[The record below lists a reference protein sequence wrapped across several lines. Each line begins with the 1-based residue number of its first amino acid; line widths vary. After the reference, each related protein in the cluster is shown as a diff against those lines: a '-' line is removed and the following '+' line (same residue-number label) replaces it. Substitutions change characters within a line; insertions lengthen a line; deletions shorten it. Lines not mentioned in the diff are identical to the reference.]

1 MKMATMAQSWT
12 SITSIRVLATDMV
25 HYFKLQGAIIIPSS
39 PQVAEHRALTRAQL
53 VNVLARDMAAK
64 VGCRVDEARAYL
76 AMHDGAALPSIITVA
91 RPKCPC
97 AVAKHRG
104 AVHNQ
109 PFTL

>member
-1 MKMATMAQSWT
+1 M
-12 SITSIRVLATDMV
+12 LATDIN
-25 HYFKLQGAIIIPSS
+25 HYFKLQGAIIIPSN
-39 PQVAEHRALTRAQL
+39 PQVAERRAPTRAQL
-53 VNVLARDMAAK
+53 VNVLARDMAAE

-76 AMHDGAALPSIITVA
+76 AMHDGAALPSIITAA